1 MKKWHGGH
9 TTRWKRWYER
19 LCGRVGFTTF
29 ARIFTGFFLFVS
41 LCLLVLFLGC
51 WFCSAFLVG
60 GKTPASNSRLTLFC
74 FRIPRELTDHAP
86 CSLGNAGKKKIADN
100 RTWWI
105 PSSTSGSLTGY
116 IGSKLTSSR
125 ILFEPSGSKAA
136 LNKHLSLWMTF
147 ELWQLYRIYKWNSC
161 LTQLHLPGRGWT
173 NLSPLFNNWDDAGL
187 PLLPAR
193 SWDIFLLAGIAMSS
207 WRGTKRSED
216 FIFLKA

>member
-1 MKKWHGGH
+1 M
-9 TTRWKRWYER
+9 ER
-19 LCGRVGFTTF
+19 LLQVIPGSPFF
-29 ARIFTGFFLFVS
+29 AF
-41 LCLLVLFLGC
+41 
-51 WFCSAFLVG
+51 AFLESWP
-60 GKTPASNSRLTLFC
+60 TM
-74 FRIPRELTDHAP
+74 PRARSAMQE
-86 CSLGNAGKKKIADN
+86 KKIIADN